1 MVRVRKVIKS
11 NLLLSL
17 PTSILL
23 VAMREIHLD
32 FSLICSPFFLPKE
45 APPCIKFNAAKKDI
59 CNTTYLM
66 SIGNGGGGHLI
77 VAI

>member
-1 MVRVRKVIKS
+1 MIKS

-32 FSLICSPFFLPKE
+32 FSLIEK

-66 SIGNGGGGHLI
+66 SIGNGGGHLI

>member
-1 MVRVRKVIKS
+1 MIKS

-23 VAMREIHLD
+23 VAMREIHFDL
-32 FSLICSPFFLPKE
+32 FAIFFLPKE
-45 APPCIKFNAAKKDI
+45 TPPCIKFNAAKKDI
-59 CNTTYLM
+59 CNSTYLM
-66 SIGNGGGGHLI
+66 SIGNGGGNLM